1 MVFLGIGLLA
11 GILGGLSEKEMAES
25 FVTGMQDFAYAAVI
39 IGIARGILVVAEG
52 GMIID
57 TILNSMV
64 NLLAGVPTAVLTSM
78 MYVVQSLLT
87 ILIPSSSGLA
97 ALTIPV
103 MAPLT
108 ELMGVNPE
116 ASVTCLT
123 LANQIM
129 NTVSPTAGMTV
140 AGLAVCKISFPQ
152 WWKTCWKFVLLL
164 TVLGLVFTAI
174 SGMLP
179 V

>member
-1 MVFLGIGLLA
+1 
-11 GILGGLSEKEMAES
+11 
-25 FVTGMQDFAYAAVI
+25 
-39 IGIARGILVVAEG
+39 
-52 GMIID
+52 
-57 TILNSMV
+57 
-64 NLLAGVPTAVLTSM
+64 
-78 MYVVQSLLT
+78 
-87 ILIPSSSGLA
+87 
-97 ALTIPV
+97 
-103 MAPLT
+103 
-108 ELMGVNPE
+108 
-116 ASVTCLT
+116 
-123 LANQIM
+123 M